1 MLEGIGRIGDYT
13 KLYNLKQSAEIKIST
28 GMSVDLNKGDKG
40 IKDAVSEPK
49 SSLFDKM
56 MESTKATKK
65 KIDEAKTASIK
76 DKLKRGKKLS
86 STELKY
92 LKDTDEALY
101 RKAQTVQN
109 AREELERDLKRAK
122 TKQEARLAMV
132 RAAMKV
138 STQAAMANGAGA
150 SASATG
156 ANADAGAGGSEALS
170 AGSAGASS
178 VSAGEGA
185 ALSSGNAMTAGGA
198 DAMSAAAVSG
208 EGGASSAMA
217 TSNTAA
223 ASGMSEAA
231 SAMSADG
238 AQATGASTSGDARA
252 AHEATASENKA
263 AASSAKMMEMLN
275 SNQVDDFD
283 MTPTEFLIFRALNDT
298 WSTYTKSKKYDEMP
312 ENDFEL
318 AKRREKVPQSDDDGL
333 DDEDGTAPASFDV
346 IMASKAYQDAMDLKY
361 TNL

>member
-65 KIDEAKTASIK
+65 KLDEAKTASIK

-86 STELKY
+86 ATELKY

-198 DAMSAAAVSG
+198 DAMSAAAISG
-208 EGGASSAMA
+208 EGGAAAVSVSSTMA
-217 TSNTAA
+217 TSNTVA
-223 ASGMSEAA
+223 ASGTSEAT
-231 SAMSADG
+231 SAVSADG
-238 AQATGASTSGDARA
+238 AQAADASTSGDARA

-298 WSTYTKSKKYDEMP
+298 WSTYTKS
-312 ENDFEL
+312 
-318 AKRREKVPQSDDDGL
+318 
-333 DDEDGTAPASFDV
+333 
-346 IMASKAYQDAMDLKY
+346 
-361 TNL
+361 

>member
-238 AQATGASTSGDARA
+238 AQATGASTSGDASA

-333 DDEDGTAPASFDV
+333 DDEDGTAPASFDF
-346 IMASKAYQDAMDLKY
+346 IMASKAYKDAMDLKY